1 MSKLQSS
8 KIQSV
13 IFLFVTLFFWISMYI
28 YVPILTPYL
37 SNLKYSLQFIGVVLA
52 TYGLIQLLFRFPLG
66 ILSDHLQKRK
76 LFIVLGMLCSVC
88 SCLLFLVPDLWIF
101 PLLGRAVAGICAST
115 WVAFTI
121 MYANNFE
128 QHEMPKAM
136 GQISLYTV
144 LGQFIGMM
152 ASGWI
157 SDVYQYRM
165 TFIVGAVIGAIGLAL
180 SFLLYEKSPTS
191 DQKGM
196 SFKLIGSVLSSHRVL
211 FASLLSVL
219 AHGVLFITMFGF
231 TPLKAIE
238 LGATGTQLTILIACF
253 MIPHAIAAR
262 VAYPIMQKLHH
273 RGTFAISFF
282 ISGLCT
288 LALMFV
294 DSLPAMYFTQL
305 LNGFAQGLHL
315 PLLLSFAIYK
325 VESNVRATAMGLYQ
339 ALYSVGMFSGPLI
352 AGILNDNF
360 GIDSGFLFGSIL
372 AFSALVVIPWSLYV
386 DFKKDALITIN
397 VLTKRSELS
406 LKGEEQEK

>member
-1 MSKLQSS
+1 MNNLQSR
-8 KIQSV
+8 KIQSI
-13 IFLFVTLFFWISMYI
+13 IFLFVTLSFWISMYI

-37 SNLKYSLQFIGVVLA
+37 SDLNYSLQFIGIVLA

-76 LFIVLGMLCSVC
+76 PFIVVGMLCSVC
-88 SCLLFLVPDLWIF
+88 SCLLFLVPELWIF
-101 PLLGRAVAGICAST
+101 PVLGRAVAGICAST

-128 QHEMPKAM
+128 QDEMPKAM
-136 GQISLYTV
+136 AQISLYTV
-144 LGQFIGMM
+144 SGQFIGMM
-152 ASGWI
+152 ASGWL
-157 SDVYQYRM
+157 SDMYQYHT
-165 TFIVGAVIGAIGLAL
+165 TFIVGAVIGVIGLLL
-180 SFLLYEKSPTS
+180 SFLLYEKPPTNE
-191 DQKGM
+191 QKGM
-196 SFKLIGSVLSSHRVL
+196 SFKLIGSVIRSQRVL
-211 FASLLSVL
+211 FASLLSIL

-231 TPLKAIE
+231 TPLKAID

-288 LALMFV
+288 SALIFV
-294 DSLPAMYFTQL
+294 DSLPLMYITQI

-315 PLLLSFAIYK
+315 PLLLSFAISQ
-325 VESNVRATAMGLYQ
+325 VGNNVRATAMGLYQ

-352 AGILNDNF
+352 AGMLNDSF
-360 GIDSGFLFGSIL
+360 GINSGFLFGSIL
-372 AFSALVVIPWSLYV
+372 AFIALIVIPWSLYV
-386 DFKKDALITIN
+386 EHKKQNT
-397 VLTKRSELS
+397 VVRKV
-406 LKGEEQEK
+406 QEA